1 MLIINRPP
9 NDIFTMRLFVRLTSQ
24 IKQPIDRIYMWSPI
38 LEPKYKHTETISRWT
53 QYGPGKLDWKLN
65 PSIVIEHNELKYR
78 HMILDLMKRDIV
90 VIGLKDHLTTGH
102 FNPWLENRPTVAQSI
117 RGLFESFD
125 DKKFILFTS
134 MENLEEYIK
143 LDNLSIIPWGGD
155 ITNQIFEYKS
165 LSPILDKDFNSPYTF
180 VSLNRNY
187 RHPRAI
193 LLSLLFGLGIHK
205 HGMISC
211 MFKDSITNLT
221 KEIKWPFTTEQKKI
235 LTNGFRKFKNSNLL
249 ISDDIEIYQ
258 KDNNDNCSN
267 FQNKLA
273 NYYRQTFVEI
283 VNETSYTEKAFNLTE
298 KTLNS
303 IYGCNFPII
312 LSSKGTVSF
321 LRNMGLDLFDDII
334 NHDYDSIED
343 PIDRMFAALR
353 DNQELLTNN
362 TRTKL
367 LWQENKNR
375 FLNNVSFVKD
385 TMYNF
390 YEKRAEEKFSKVL
403 RDL

>member
-9 NDIFTMRLFVRLTSQ
+9 NDTFTMRMFVRLTSQ

-38 LEPKYKHTETISRWT
+38 LEPNYKHTETISRWT
-53 QYGPGKLDWKLN
+53 QYGFGELDWTED

-78 HMILDLMKRDIV
+78 HMILDLIKRDTV
-90 VIGLKDHLTTGH
+90 VIGLKDHLTTGN
-102 FNPWLENRPTVAQSI
+102 FNPWLEDCPTVARSI
-117 RGLFESFD
+117 RGLFECFD
-125 DKKFILFTS
+125 DKKFVLFTS

-221 KEIKWPFTTEQKKI
+221 KEIKWPFTSEQKKI
-235 LTNGFRKFKNSNLL
+235 LNKGFRKFKNSDLL
-249 ISDDIEIYQ
+249 INDDLEIYQ
-258 KDNNDNCSN
+258 NHNNDNYSN
-267 FQNKLA
+267 FQNKLSK
-273 NYYRQTFVEI
+273 YYKQTFVEI